1 MSETGLQR
9 SQSKSCLRKM
19 KTLKSIKELTVIELS
34 TVLAGPS
41 VGMFFAEL
49 GAKVIKIEHPLIPD
63 VTRSWK
69 LPSEQNNLP
78 VSAYFSSVNYGKSYL
93 KLNLLDTVDYTS
105 FIELIK
111 DADILLTNFKRGD
124 EHKFGIETTK
134 LQQQNKRLIV
144 GKISGFGDESDR
156 VAYDLILQAETGF
169 MSMNGTKDSGPVKMP
184 VALIDILAG
193 HQLKEGLLLA
203 LMDRQLTGRGSEVS
217 VSLYDAAV
225 CSLANQA
232 SNFLMT
238 GHIAKRMGSLHPNIA
253 PYGELFQTKDGV
265 TITFAI
271 GSDQHFEKLVTTL
284 NHPELAKDIR
294 FIHNLQ
300 RIENRT
306 ILADI
311 LQSIL
316 RNYQSNEILSEL
328 LLKNVPCA
336 EVRSIDAVFSDE
348 KAQALILTEK
358 INGIETKRVQTTA
371 FKFNHD

>member
-1 MSETGLQR
+1 
-9 SQSKSCLRKM
+9 M
-19 KTLKSIKELTVIELS
+19 KTLNSINELTVIELS

-49 GAKVIKIEHPLIPD
+49 GAKVIKIEHPTIPD

-69 LPSEQNNLP
+69 LPSEQHDVP
-78 VSAYFSSVNYGKSYL
+78 VSAYFSSVNYGKTYL
-93 KLNLLDTVDYTS
+93 TLNLLDSDDYSS

-124 EHKFGIETTK
+124 DHKFGIETPT
-134 LQQQNKRLIV
+134 LHQLNERLIV
-144 GKISGFGDESDR
+144 GKISGFGEESDR

-169 MSMNGTKDSGPVKMP
+169 MSMNGTTDSGPVKMP
-184 VALIDILAG
+184 VALIDVLAG

-203 LMDRQLTGRGSEVS
+203 LMDRQLTGKGSEVS

-271 GSDQHFEKLVTTL
+271 GSDQHFEKLVTSL
-284 NHPELAKDIR
+284 NLPELAKDIR
-294 FIHNLQ
+294 FLNNSQ

-311 LQSIL
+311 LQSKLI
-316 RNYQSNEILSEL
+316 NHQSKDILSEL

-336 EVRSIDAVFSDE
+336 EVKSIDTVFSDE

>member
-1 MSETGLQR
+1 
-9 SQSKSCLRKM
+9 M

-93 KLNLLDTVDYTS
+93 KLNLFDTDDYTS

-124 EHKFGIETTK
+124 DHKFGIETTK

-271 GSDQHFEKLVTTL
+271 GSDQHFEKLVTAL

>member
-1 MSETGLQR
+1 
-9 SQSKSCLRKM
+9 M
-19 KTLKSIKELTVIELS
+19 KTLNSIKELTVIELS

-49 GAKVIKIEHPLIPD
+49 GAKVIKIEHPTIPD

-69 LPSEQNNLP
+69 LPSEQKELP

-93 KLNLLDTVDYTS
+93 KLNLLDADDHTS

-111 DADILLTNFKRGD
+111 NADILLTNFKRGD
-124 EHKFGIETTK
+124 EQKFRIETK
-134 LQQQNKRLIV
+134 RLHELNKRLIV
-144 GKISGFGDESDR
+144 GKISGFGEESDR

-169 MSMNGTKDSGPVKMP
+169 MSMNGTTDSGPVKMP
-184 VALIDILAG
+184 VALIDLLAG
-193 HQLKEGLLLA
+193 HQLKEGVLLA
-203 LMDRQLTGRGSEVS
+203 LMDRQLTGKGSEVS

-284 NHPELAKDIR
+284 NHPELATDVR

-306 ILADI
+306 ILAEI

-316 RNYQSNEILSEL
+316 VNYQSKEIVSEL
-328 LLKNVPCA
+328 IQKNVPCA
-336 EVRSIDAVFSDE
+336 EVKSIDSVFSDE
-348 KAQALILTEK
+348 KAQDLILTEE
-358 INGIETKRVQTTA
+358 INGLETKRVKSTA

>member
-1 MSETGLQR
+1 
-9 SQSKSCLRKM
+9 M
-19 KTLKSIKELTVIELS
+19 KTLNSIKELTVIELS

-49 GAKVIKIEHPLIPD
+49 GAKVIKIEHPTIPD

-69 LPSEQNNLP
+69 LPSEQHEVP

-93 KLNLLDTVDYTS
+93 TLNLLDSDDYS
-105 FIELIK
+105 NFIELIK
-111 DADILLTNFKRGD
+111 NADILLTNFKRGD
-124 EHKFGIETTK
+124 DHKFGIETQT
-134 LQQQNKRLIV
+134 LHQLNKRLIV
-144 GKISGFGDESDR
+144 GKISGFGEDSDR

-169 MSMNGTKDSGPVKMP
+169 MSMNGTTDSGPVKMP
-184 VALIDILAG
+184 VALIDVLAG

-203 LMDRQLTGRGSEVS
+203 LIDRQLTGKGSEVS

-271 GSDQHFEKLVTTL
+271 GSNQHFEKLVTSL
-284 NHPELAKDIR
+284 KHPELATDIR
-294 FIHNLQ
+294 FINNAQ

-306 ILADI
+306 ILAEI

-316 RNYQSNEILSEL
+316 INQQSKEILSEL

-336 EVRSIDAVFSDE
+336 EIKSIDTVFSDE
-348 KAQALILTEK
+348 KAQAMILTEK
-358 INGIETKRVQTTA
+358 INGLETKRVQTTA

>member
-1 MSETGLQR
+1 
-9 SQSKSCLRKM
+9 M
-19 KTLKSIKELTVIELS
+19 KTLNSLKELTVIELS

-41 VGMFFAEL
+41 VGMFFSEL
-49 GAKVIKIEHPLIPD
+49 GANVLKIEHPTIPD

-69 LPSEQNNLP
+69 LPSEQPDVP
-78 VSAYFSSVNYGKSYL
+78 VSAYFSSVNYGKSYQT
-93 KLNLLDTVDYTS
+93 LNLLESEDYS
-105 FIELIK
+105 IFIELIK
-111 DADILLTNFKRGD
+111 NADILLTNFKKGD
-124 EHKFGIETTK
+124 DHKFGIETTR
-134 LQQQNKRLIV
+134 LHQLNKRLIV
-144 GKISGFGDESDR
+144 GKISGFGEESDR

-169 MSMNGTKDSGPVKMP
+169 MSMNGTADSGPVKMP
-184 VALIDILAG
+184 IALIDILAG

-203 LMDRQLTGRGSEVS
+203 LMDRQLTGKGSEVN

-232 SNFLMT
+232 SNYLMT

-271 GSDQHFEKLVTTL
+271 GSDQHFEKLVTSL
-284 NHPELAKDIR
+284 NHPELATDTR

-306 ILADI
+306 ILAQI

-316 RNYQSNEILSEL
+316 VNYQSKEILSEL

-336 EVRSIDAVFSDE
+336 EVKSIDSVFSDK
-348 KAQALILTEK
+348 KAQELILTEN